1 MKKAITSPFR
11 RQWRRKAIES
21 EKPNTATSAPA
32 TSDSQRDWRP
42 DALTS
47 SAIVLKRFVSQS
59 VLHQS
64 MLTGPRNGNVSWPVS
79 PWNER
84 IAIRIIGM

>member
-1 MKKAITSPFR
+1 MKPKI
-11 RQWRRKAIES
+11 
-21 EKPNTATSAPA
+21 ATSAPA
-32 TSDSQRDWRP
+32 TSDSQSDCRP